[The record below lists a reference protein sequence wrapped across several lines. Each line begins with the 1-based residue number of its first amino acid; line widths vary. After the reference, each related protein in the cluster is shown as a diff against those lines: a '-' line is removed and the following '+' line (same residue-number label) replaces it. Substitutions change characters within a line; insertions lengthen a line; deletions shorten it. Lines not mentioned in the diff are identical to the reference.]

1 MPAVLKPPTAAP
13 IPATA
18 SPSRWLWRPRLT
30 PAPRLRLVCLSYAGG
45 AASLWRPWFDQVPA
59 DVDLCPI
66 QLPGREGRFAEPHAG
81 EPETLLA
88 ELHEALAPWL
98 DRPFVLLGYSM
109 GALLAHALACRLR
122 SAERAQLQR
131 LVVAACGSPQHPS
144 RIDPDRTDRA
154 TLLAY
159 LRDLGGTPEAVFA
172 HEELMALVLPMLIA
186 DFRLV
191 ARLRDRAAG
200 GPEAAVRLD
209 CPIVALGGHDDPHA
223 GPDEVAGW
231 AGWTTQACR
240 QVSVPGGHF
249 ALWQQPA
256 LLQDAALGPL
266 PNGTCTHTG

>member
-1 MPAVLKPPTAAP
+1 MNAVLTPRATGPA
-13 IPATA
+13 PATT

-30 PAPRLRLVCLSYAGG
+30 PAPRLRLFCLSYAGG
-45 AASLWRPWFDQVPA
+45 AASLWRPWFEQVPA

-66 QLPGREGRFAEPHAG
+66 QLPGREGRFAEPHTG
-81 EPETLLA
+81 DPEALLA

-122 SAERAQLQR
+122 PTERLRLQR
-131 LVVAACGSPQHPS
+131 LVVAACGSPQQPAQ
-144 RIDPDRTDRA
+144 IDPDRVDRA

-172 HEELMALVLPMLIA
+172 HEELMDLMLPMLAA

-200 GPEAAVRLD
+200 GPALAARLD
-209 CPIVALGGHDDPHA
+209 CPIVALGADDDRHA

-231 AGWTTQACR
+231 ADWTDRAFR

-249 ALWQQPA
+249 VLWQQPE
-256 LLQDAALGPL
+256 LLRRAALSPTLVEDRACAG
-266 PNGTCTHTG
+266 

>member
-1 MPAVLKPPTAAP
+1 MNAVLTPRAAGP
-13 IPATA
+13 VPSTT

-30 PAPRLRLVCLSYAGG
+30 PAPRLRLFCLSYAGG
-45 AASLWRPWFDQVPA
+45 AASLWRSWFDQVPA

-66 QLPGREGRFAEPHAG
+66 QLPGREGRFAEAHTG

-122 SAERAQLQR
+122 PTERLRLQR
-131 LVVAACGSPQHPS
+131 LVVAACSSPQQPAQ
-144 RIDPDRTDRA
+144 IDPDCVDRD

-172 HEELMALVLPMLIA
+172 HEELMALMLPMLTA

-191 ARLRDRAAG
+191 ARLRDRTSG
-200 GPEAAVRLD
+200 GQAPAVRLD
-209 CPIVALGGHDDPHA
+209 CPIVALGAQDDPHA

-231 AGWTTQACR
+231 ADWTDRAFR

-256 LLQDAALGPL
+256 LLRQAALDPTLVGVS
-266 PNGTCTHTG
+266 TCAL